1 MTSEDPGVLELL
13 GAGVPGRPK
22 RGVQALGAMLVG
34 VWCLTCL
41 SSCSISSG
49 AGLNGELKIPGRW
62 KARRGGVIPALQQ
75 WLKKTNTKAV

>member
-1 MTSEDPGVLELL
+1 MTNEDPGVLELL
-13 GAGVPGRPK
+13 GMGVPGRPK

-62 KARRGGVIPALQQ
+62 KARRGGMGLILHYSSD
-75 WLKKTNTKAV
+75 